1 MGKQKRIQAST
12 AESREPSRPAAVQED
27 VRHRHGGPGSPPEP
41 RYADEEHHLLAQFF
55 VLLDQMDRAHAARN
69 QRKEAA

>member
-1 MGKQKRIQAST
+1 MGKQKRIRTSA
-12 AESREPSRPAAVQED
+12 AESCKPSRPAAVQED
-27 VRHRHGGPGSPPEP
+27 VRHRRGGPGSPPEP
-41 RYADEEHHLLAQFF
+41 RSTDEEHRLLAQFF